1 MHLSDL
7 DKCNLGGL
15 WTMFK
20 HSMEHVQTFGWSMD
34 HGVKALEK
42 AFWMDHFRHTHT
54 HTHSPLLGT
63 KEIRFMKHF
72 DFLQLGKSI
81 LGGPFPT
88 QSLPLFCRK
97 EIFFLGGW
105 FPRAGLE
112 Q

>member
-1 MHLSDL
+1 MP
-7 DKCNLGGL
+7 
-15 WTMFK
+15 
-20 HSMEHVQTFGWSMD
+20 FGWSMD
-34 HGVKALEK
+34 HVQTFYGTCPNIWVVYGPWRKSIGKSILDGP
-42 AFWMDHFRHTHT
+42 FPTHTHT

-97 EIFFLGGW
+97 EIPVLGGW
-105 FPRAGLE
+105 FPRVGLE